1 MDNHCIRLTTESFN
15 DRPTCPL
22 NTIKA
27 MNARNSV
34 QRQSK
39 KAVHTELILS
49 LGSSLAVIAIIAIVA
64 FLLIRERTS
73 AEHAASRAA
82 SNIVQLID
90 TDVLRNVELY
100 DQSLQGIIATSQRP
114 DLLSISP
121 DLRQQMLFNPAI
133 MAPFRGDILWLDKHG
148 DIVADS
154 TNITARSAN
163 FANRKIFQA
172 LRENPDLGLVISPP
186 FQNPLANHEWSITF
200 SRRISAPDGS
210 FLGVAAG
217 ALRLDYFDDLFKS
230 LDIGKDSSVNLM
242 NTSGHLLARSPALP
256 GDSMIG
262 HDFSDSENFKRILEA
277 KQGSFSS
284 LSSRSQQER
293 LYTFSQ
299 VGNLPLIVIVAQPT
313 AEVYASWKR
322 TVVMVGVATG
332 LLCIGILWL
341 TLLLG
346 RELRL
351 RHSAELELATL
362 AATDSLTGLANRRCL
377 DQVLQQEWARAQRG
391 TRPLSVLM
399 VDVDHF
405 KAFNER
411 HGHQGGDEALR
422 NVAQVIEQ
430 CIRRPGD
437 LAARYGGEE
446 FVVILPE
453 TDLAGALTIAETIR
467 SSIEALPPFASD
479 TQPITVSVGVSSQW
493 ASADKMLEALL
504 CAADA
509 ALYQAKHSGRNQVR
523 YID

>member
-1 MDNHCIRLTTESFN
+1 M
-15 DRPTCPL
+15 
-22 NTIKA
+22 K
-27 MNARNSV
+27 ARNST
-34 QRQSK
+34 QRQSRK
-39 KAVHTELILS
+39 IAHPELILN
-49 LGSSLAVIAIIAIVA
+49 LGSCLAVIAIVAIVA

-73 AEHAASRAA
+73 AEHAASRSAA
-82 SNIVQLID
+82 NIVQLID

-100 DQSLQGIIATSQRP
+100 DQSLQGIIAISQRP
-114 DLLSISP
+114 DLLTIP
-121 DLRQQMLFNPAI
+121 PELRQQVLFNPAI
-133 MAPFRGDILWLDKHG
+133 TAPFRGDILWLDKYG

-154 TNITARSAN
+154 TSVTARSAN
-163 FANRKIFQA
+163 FADRKIFQA

-186 FQNPLANHEWSITF
+186 FKNPLTNQEWSITF
-200 SRRISAPDGS
+200 SRRISAPEGS
-210 FLGVAAG
+210 FLGVASG
-217 ALRLDYFDDLFKS
+217 ALRLDYFNDLFKS

-242 NTSGHLLARSPALP
+242 NTSGHLLARQPALP

-262 HDFSDSENFKRILEA
+262 HDFSESENFKRILEA
-277 KQGSFSS
+277 KQGSFTS
-284 LSSRSQQER
+284 LSTRTRQER
-293 LYTFSQ
+293 LYTFSR
-299 VGNLPLIVIVAQPT
+299 VGDLPLIVIVAQPT

-322 TVVMVGVATG
+322 TVVMIGVATG

-341 TLLLG
+341 TVLLG

-351 RHSAELELATL
+351 RHRAEQDLATL

-377 DQVLQQEWARAQRG
+377 DQTLELEWARAQRG

-446 FVVILPE
+446 FVVVLPE
-453 TDLAGALTIAETIR
+453 TDSRGALMIAETIR
-467 SSIEALPPFASD
+467 SSIEAQPPFGSD

-493 ASADKMLEALL
+493 ADADKMLEALL

-509 ALYQAKHSGRNQVR
+509 ALYQAKHNGRNQVR
-523 YID
+523 YGD